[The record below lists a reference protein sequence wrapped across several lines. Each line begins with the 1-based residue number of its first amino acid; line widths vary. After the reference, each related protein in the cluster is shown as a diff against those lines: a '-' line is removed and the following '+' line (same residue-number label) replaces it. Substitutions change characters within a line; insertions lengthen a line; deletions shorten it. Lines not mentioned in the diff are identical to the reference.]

1 MKKINWKKYAFESL
15 SIFIAVISAFAL
27 SNWSYNRNN
36 SESEQKILIE
46 IRNGINKDFEDFQA
60 NVTNHK
66 YSLKAN
72 QVFRDLIAN
81 DPISQD
87 SIAFYYTALF
97 RDYTALVNRS
107 GYESLKAAGLKTIK
121 NDSLRLQIMTLY
133 DYYYGILEVLDTNTE
148 LQSFENYFEAINE
161 LLHPYMEFNNKGNLI
176 RITEPRELTPS
187 DRREILSFLWRL
199 EKNRNFKLL
208 RYESILEEMHNV
220 EQNIALELKNN
231 F

>member
-1 MKKINWKKYAFESL
+1 MKKLNWKKYAFESL

-46 IRNGINKDFEDFQA
+46 IKNGINKDFEDFNA
-60 NVTNHK
+60 NVTNHQ
-66 YSLKAN
+66 YSLRAT
-72 QVFRDLIAN
+72 QVFRDLITN
-81 DPISQD
+81 KPISQD
-87 SIAFYYTALF
+87 SIAFFYTTLF

-148 LQSFENYFEAINE
+148 LQSYENYFEVINE
-161 LLHPYMEFNNKGNLI
+161 LLHPYIRFDNRGNLI
-176 RITEPRELTPS
+176 RIVEPSALTQS
-187 DRREILSFLWRL
+187 ERREILSFLWRL
-199 EKNRNFKLL
+199 EKNRDFKLL
-208 RYESILEEMHNV
+208 RYKSILEEMHKV